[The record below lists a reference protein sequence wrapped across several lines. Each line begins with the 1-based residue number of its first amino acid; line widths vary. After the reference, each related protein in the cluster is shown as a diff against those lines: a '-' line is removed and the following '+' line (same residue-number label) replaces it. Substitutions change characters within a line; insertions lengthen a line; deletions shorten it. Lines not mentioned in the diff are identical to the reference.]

1 MDELWTHIG
10 ISPDG
15 ALGVAV
21 ASALLY
27 VLYSVVL
34 TLWGP
39 RLFSSSSTL
48 SVALLT
54 VLGSLMARAMLGD
67 FPTLGGAIVAAATL
81 LLMEAIIGRLRKV
94 STPAWAKRAT
104 APRHRP
110 RVVMI
115 EGQFVDRPKRERV
128 TSDADVLLRLRTAGL
143 RHVDDAALVALA
155 DATRAAVRAQDLVA
169 RVGGEYAALWRKQTR
184 TAAQNPSQL
193 EG

>member
-67 FPTLGGAIVAAATL
+67 FPTLGGAIGAAATL

-143 RHVDDAALVALA
+143 RHVDDAALVILESRGGVTVLRRGERI
-155 DATRAAVRAQDLVA
+155 DARL
-169 RVGGEYAALWRKQTR
+169 
-184 TAAQNPSQL
+184 L
-193 EG
+193 EGVLGAELVPGHLVGAA